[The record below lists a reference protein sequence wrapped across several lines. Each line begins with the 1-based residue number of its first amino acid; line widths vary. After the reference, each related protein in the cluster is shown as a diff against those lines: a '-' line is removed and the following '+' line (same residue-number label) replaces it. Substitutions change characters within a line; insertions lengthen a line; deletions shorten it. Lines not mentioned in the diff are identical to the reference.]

1 MPHVVVP
8 DPALRRMCNQLGK
21 NVSPDSSQTDL
32 DDGFRLVW
40 TSVSDALKESE
51 LPKSLITKFN
61 QFEANVNRK
70 GRSEFYEL
78 LRGIATTNSWSDL
91 LTNGMYLN
99 LIIAKHPVTASCAD
113 VFFEKPCSPE
123 PMGTSYSCMTP

>member
-1 MPHVVVP
+1 
-8 DPALRRMCNQLGK
+8 MCRVLEK

-32 DDGFRLVW
+32 DDVFSVVW
-40 TSVSDALKESE
+40 TSVNDALKKSE
-51 LPKSLITKFN
+51 LPKSLIAKFD

-78 LRGIATTNSWSDL
+78 LRGIATTNTWSDL

-99 LIIAKHPVTASCAD
+99 SIIAKHPVTASCAD
-113 VFFEKPCSPE
+113 VFFEKPRSPE
-123 PMGTSYSCMTP
+123 PTGTSYSCMIL

>member
-1 MPHVVVP
+1 
-8 DPALRRMCNQLGK
+8 MCNQLGK

-51 LPKSLITKFN
+51 LPESHIATFN
-61 QFEANVNRK
+61 QFEANVNHL

-99 LIIAKHPVTASCAD
+99 SIIAKHPVTASCAD
-113 VFFEKPCSPE
+113 VFFEKPRSPE
-123 PMGTSYSCMTP
+123 PTGTSYSCMIL